1 MSCMFHLPACFP
13 PNGILVDGS
22 SHCCL
27 TMLIR
32 LSLYSASQTE
42 RIELIKVALRN
53 KIGEGSM
60 KHYGILET
68 QSGPPPERSP
78 NGSSTGQ
85 LQGNGESDPVIPG
98 GSDGE
103 HDDGMYL

>member
-1 MSCMFHLPACFP
+1 
-13 PNGILVDGS
+13 
-22 SHCCL
+22 
-27 TMLIR
+27 
-32 LSLYSASQTE
+32 
-42 RIELIKVALRN
+42 
-53 KIGEGSM
+53 M